1 MSFETVWNFI
11 REKTGLSIAIAVG
24 VVLLIVGLVNY
35 IKAFKSVS
43 TGEETTKKTLPM
55 PKPTAPK
62 PVKVKTK
69 RVLPV
74 PILTIGILLSFT
86 SFFLRLADLK
96 YGFRLSEYLALDSL
110 WNGLS
115 AEELEYE
122 FEMLVFVI
130 NSALATIL
138 LFITFYRQSR
148 KNGWGFWK
156 TVLVYYF
163 TYNFATQL
171 LYSLCLAMG
180 KLFFTSADSG
190 PMLYTW
196 FVYLYLIIW
205 VLIDK
210 SKDKNA
216 ATV

>member
-43 TGEETTKKTLPM
+43 TGEETTKNPM
-55 PKPTAPK
+55 PKSTVPK

-74 PILTIGILLSFT
+74 PILIIGILLSFT

-96 YGFRLSEYLALDSL
+96 HGFRLSEYLALDSL

-115 AEELEYE
+115 AEKLEYE
-122 FEMLVFVI
+122 FKMLVFVI
-130 NSALATIL
+130 NPALATIL
-138 LFITFYRQSR
+138 LFIAFYLQSR
-148 KNGWGFWK
+148 KKGWGFWK

-163 TYNFATQL
+163 TYN
-171 LYSLCLAMG
+171 C
-180 KLFFTSADSG
+180 K
-190 PMLYTW
+190 
-196 FVYLYLIIW
+196 
-205 VLIDK
+205 
-210 SKDKNA
+210 
-216 ATV
+216 